1 MGLLTHLK
9 NNYTIKVQQITI
21 CQTMGYGKNWTA
33 RRTVPYAFGKNWTAP
48 RTVPL
53 AVKRKGDINEQL

>member
-33 RRTVPYAFGKNWTAP
+33 RRTVPYAFGK
-48 RTVPL
+48 TVPL